1 LEIIAESFSKKK
13 VILFLV
19 IISLSSLALKFTL
32 TDFSSVPVQDAYGY
46 ILHTISITHGEFS
59 EPPRKTL
66 GWSFF
71 ASSFFLLLNSNNF
84 IDYVNTMRLLSLGI
98 STITIPIMYGLAR
111 KFFSSKY
118 SLVASCLLAFE
129 PHLNYIAGQGL
140 SEPLY
145 ILALILSF
153 YFILDKKTSY
163 LSFLF
168 AGLVWW
174 TRWPGMIMVL
184 VISIVF
190 FLNNKRS
197 PKLFLRYLIC
207 IAIFLA
213 VVSPMLIHR
222 YEQYGDFM
230 YFSLS
235 NNFFSG
241 DYGALL
247 AENTKSESHT
257 VKSYIENYGLLQFT
271 NDFVFM
277 GIINIADQV
286 FRMLFPYLIVLIPF
300 GILFSF
306 RAFDQNP
313 KHIRANWI
321 LIIVTLCG
329 SVLSFSLINERR
341 FLFYLYPFLVLF
353 CTIPIQRLTQYGLS
367 TFSYSERQKDFFLL
381 GMMIIILIMSALFA
395 QRYVQ
400 DSTIEDEKMKLAEFL
415 LSKSDGKIILSNEDW
430 RHGTFLKAS
439 NPEFFKD
446 FTINYKE
453 NNSINE
459 LIGTPFTTLYAKSLE
474 ELLATGQQY
483 DLKYVVII
491 QNDIEPWYDYLNN
504 VYKNESEYP
513 YLIKI
518 YDSSEQGLQKLHVKA
533 FEIDYEKWKS
543 YKNTKN
549 Q

>member
-1 LEIIAESFSKKK
+1 
-13 VILFLV
+13 
-19 IISLSSLALKFTL
+19 
-32 TDFSSVPVQDAYGY
+32 
-46 ILHTISITHGEFS
+46 
-59 EPPRKTL
+59 
-66 GWSFF
+66 
-71 ASSFFLLLNSNNF
+71 
-84 IDYVNTMRLLSLGI
+84 MRLLSIGI

-168 AGLVWW
+168 AGLLWW
-174 TRWPGMIMVL
+174 VRWPGMIMVL
-184 VISIVF
+184 VISLIF
-190 FLNNKRS
+190 FLNNNRS
-197 PKLFLRYLIC
+197 LKLFLQYLLC

-241 DYGALL
+241 DYGTLL
-247 AENTKSESHT
+247 AENTKSESYT
-257 VKSYIENYGLLQFT
+257 VKNYIENYGLLQFT
-271 NDFVFM
+271 NDFVLT
-277 GIINIADQV
+277 GIANIADQV

-381 GMMIIILIMSALFA
+381 GMMIIILIMSILFA
-395 QRYVQ
+395 QRYIQ

-415 LSKSDGKIILSNEDW
+415 LTKSDGKIILSNEDW

-446 FTINYKE
+446 FTIDYKK

-474 ELLATGQQY
+474 ELLTTGQQY
-483 DLKYVVII
+483 NLKYVVIV
-491 QNDIEPWYDYLNN
+491 QNDIEPWYGYLNN

-518 YDSSEQGLQKLHVKA
+518 YDSSEQGLQKLHAKV
-533 FEIDYEKWKS
+533 FEIDYEKWAS